1 MQRVLKDV
9 SNDDLVMALKGVKE
23 NVAEFVFNN
32 LSKRMQDMIKEEM
45 SIKGPVR
52 LKNVEEAQQKI
63 VSIIRTLEE
72 SGEIVIT
79 RGQEEVLI
87 G

>member
-1 MQRVLKDV
+1 VKD
-9 SNDDLVMALKGVKE
+9 S
-23 NVAEFVFNN
+23 VAEFIFEN
-32 LSKRMQDMIKEEM
+32 LSKRLQEMIKEEI

-63 VSIIRTLEE
+63 VTIIRQLEE
-72 SGEIVIT
+72 SGEVVIT
-79 RGQEEVLI
+79 RGQEDKLV